1 MQLCVLCWVLVVVAV
16 AAVVGNELTGNG
28 AEVDRVALD
37 VVPLRVLHFVEE
49 LVYVGR
55 SVVVVVVETIYVDLS
70 RLLVRV
76 LHRLVWSVEGVG
88 IEKILGMNSK
98 ALTMKKSRFAVSAAV
113 PVAVDDMDPV
123 SVEMVSL

>member
-1 MQLCVLCWVLVVVAV
+1 MCVLCWVLVVVAV

-28 AEVDRVALD
+28 AEVGRVALD

-49 LVYVGR
+49 LVWVGR

-76 LHRLVWSVEGVG
+76 LHRLVWSVEGLNRKDPRYEFEGTDDEEIVVCC
-88 IEKILGMNSK
+88 
-98 ALTMKKSRFAVSAAV
+98 VSGC
-113 PVAVDDMDPV
+113 
-123 SVEMVSL
+123 SSCG